1 MIFQAIAFYVFSAVM
16 LLAAF
21 MVIAAR
27 NPVHSV
33 LFLILAFFNAAGLFV
48 LLGAEFLAMIL
59 VVVYV
64 GAVAVLFL
72 FVVMMLD
79 IDFAELKRG
88 ALQYLPI
95 GGLLGLVL
103 LGELAA
109 IGTAWKLAPAAPAA
123 LASATPPGM
132 SNTEALGH
140 ILYTDYVY
148 YFQIA
153 GLVLLV
159 AMIGA
164 IVLTLRHR
172 PGVRR
177 SRSPGRTRAPRT
189 RRWRWSMPSRG
200 RAPDGRRTCTLSHRR
215 GGDVHHRRVRHLP
228 EPQERDRHPDVD
240 RADPAGGEHQLRGV
254 LGLPARSGRAG

>member
-1 MIFQAIAFYVFSAVM
+1 VIQALVFYLFSAV
-16 LLAAF
+16 LLGSAA

-48 LLGAEFLAMIL
+48 LMGAEFLAMIL

-79 IDFAELKRG
+79 INFV
-88 ALQYLPI
+88 ALREGFMRYLPI
-95 GGLLGLVL
+95 GALVGLVL
-103 LGELAA
+103 LAELGLAV
-109 IGTAWKLAPAAPAA
+109 GAWTVAPMAPNVARQVA
-123 LASATPPGM
+123 ATPDP
-132 SNTEALGH
+132 NTVANTLALGR
-140 ILYTDYVY
+140 ILYTDYIYV
-148 YFQIA
+148 FQAA

-172 PGVRR
+172 EGVRR
-177 SRSPGRTRAPRT
+177 QVIARQVTRTREESVVLVKVPPR
-189 RRWRWSMPSRG
+189 
-200 RAPDGRRTCTLSHRR
+200 
-215 GGDVHHRRVRHLP
+215 
-228 EPQERDRHPDVD
+228 Q
-240 RADPAGGEHQLRGV
+240 GV
-254 LGLPARSGRAG
+254 S